1 VLVEAVVLL
10 DNAGGAAFGRNRMA
24 AHGINLGNY
33 GNTEL
38 GIDLGSG
45 DGSTQ
50 SCATTTYE
58 KDIVRRD
65 VHVVHSSGCVKEVA
79 ASDEGPKRSIFSY

>member
-1 VLVEAVVLL
+1 
-10 DNAGGAAFGRNRMA
+10 MA